1 MLPEPVGAREGV
13 GRSPVR
19 VAPSSFTDPPMSSVH
34 QLLARHRT
42 LKQRA
47 VVPTYRALARTNVF
61 YPPPR
66 VFANSFPKAGTHLL
80 STLLA
85 SLPRM
90 MFSGIHAALGDFTTD
105 PERHGSPDAVR
116 WDALR
121 RRLEGSRNGQ
131 FVTGHFPAVEGLPSL
146 LTDLRYS
153 SLLMLRDPRDVL
165 VSGAHYAGDLPSHDL
180 HRRFTEQ
187 YPTLDER
194 IMAEITGFAA
204 DEYGRGQASL
214 GDRLESYLPWLD
226 DPSVL
231 VVRFED
237 MVGDSGG
244 GSRERQLATVSDVAG
259 HVGRRL
265 SPQQLERTADRV
277 WSPRS
282 STFRGGKTGGW
293 REVLTDE
300 HLETLQRTAGPQMA
314 RLGYPM
320 GAGT

>member
-1 MLPEPVGAREGV
+1 
-13 GRSPVR
+13 
-19 VAPSSFTDPPMSSVH
+19 MSSVH

-42 LKQRA
+42 IKQHA

-90 MFSGIHAALGDFTTD
+90 MFSGTHAALGDFTTD

-116 WDALR
+116 WAALR
-121 RRLEGSRNGQ
+121 KRLDSSRNGQ
-131 FVTGHFPAVEGLPSL
+131 FVTGHFPAVEGLSGL
-146 LTDLRYS
+146 LDELGYA

-165 VSGAHYAGDLPSHDL
+165 VSGAHYVGDMESHDL

-187 YPTLDER
+187 YRTLDER

-204 DEYGRGQASL
+204 NEYGRGQASL
-214 GDRLESYLPWLD
+214 GERLESYLPWLD
-226 DPSVL
+226 APGVL

-237 MVGDSGG
+237 LVGDSGG
-244 GSRERQLATVSDVAG
+244 GTRSRQLETISAVAK
-259 HVGRRL
+259 HVGRSL
-265 SPQQLERTADRV
+265 SDAQRERSADRV

-282 STFRGGKTGGW
+282 TTFRGGRSGAWKET
-293 REVLTDE
+293 LTDQ
-300 HLETLQRTAGPQMA
+300 HLAALRRTAAPQMA
-314 RLGYPM
+314 RLGYPLED
-320 GAGT
+320 AA